1 MDKNTNSKAWYK
13 KWWVWVIAVVVLLGI
28 AGAVSPDETED
39 KTANQGKTNT
49 TQAAE
54 SKEWVK
60 VSELTGNAQEM
71 NGEVMELTT
80 GAARVKYTV
89 NAASD
94 SGTAFIYLL
103 PEGWTSTKNAQGE
116 MNISAQDIMTIGSK
130 SSEEV
135 IKKPAGKYYLYVNT
149 SSIIDYTV
157 TVEEQK

>member
-1 MDKNTNSKAWYK
+1 MDKNTNNKAWYK

-28 AGAVSPDETED
+28 AGAATPEDTEN
-39 KTANQGKTNT
+39 KTANQQESATTKT
-49 TQAAE
+49 E
-54 SKEWVK
+54 EPKEWVK
-60 VSELTGNAQEM
+60 VSELTGSTREA

-94 SGTAFIYLL
+94 TGTAFIYLL
-103 PEGWTSTKNAQGE
+103 PEGWTPTKNAQGE
-116 MNISAQDIMTIGSK
+116 MNISAQDITTFGSK
-130 SSEEV
+130 SGEEV
-135 IKKPAGKYYLYVNT
+135 LKKPAGKYYVYVNT